1 MNNAEF
7 QEFYEKYYE
16 FSTRIAN
23 KIVKSHVVA
32 EDISQETFF
41 NLYKIKDALDC
52 SSELRLQGLVA
63 KAVVNKARDYLR
75 KNYTKREILQMDQI
89 GQEKYMES
97 VEDQFLDVEKKKY
110 MFKALE
116 NLRKKNKKN
125 YEIYVAIK
133 ILDIPPERVA
143 LVYKMSKNNVNNR
156 IYRTKQWLMEE
167 YTRIYDSFG

>member
-1 MNNAEF
+1 
-7 QEFYEKYYE
+7 
-16 FSTRIAN
+16 
-23 KIVKSHVVA
+23 
-32 EDISQETFF
+32 
-41 NLYKIKDALDC
+41 
-52 SSELRLQGLVA
+52 
-63 KAVVNKARDYLR
+63 
-75 KNYTKREILQMDQI
+75 
-89 GQEKYMES
+89 
-97 VEDQFLDVEKKKY
+97 

-133 ILDIPPERVA
+133 ILDIPPESVA

>member
-1 MNNAEF
+1 MYKR
-7 QEFYEKYYE
+7 Q
-16 FSTRIAN
+16 
-23 KIVKSHVVA
+23 A

-41 NLYKIKDALDC
+41 NLYKIKDELDC
-52 SSELRLQGLVA
+52 SSELRLRGLVA
-63 KAVVNKARDYLR
+63 KAAVNKARDYLR
-75 KNYTKREILQMDQI
+75 KRYTKREIFQIDQI
-89 GQEKYMES
+89 GQEKCLES

-125 YEIYVAIK
+125 YEIYIAIK

-143 LVYKMSKNNVNNR
+143 LVYNMSKNNVNNR

-167 YTRIYDSFG
+167 YTRIYDSSG